1 MLCFLSYAICLLY
14 LRREDKI
21 AAVVLFGFLLF
32 LFSFVVWIT
41 KEIMLRKYAH
51 EDITYLIYK
60 NKAAHTVIDT
70 VNVILLVAACAICAL
85 CIIKYGVMDE
95 PHKMTNRVLVF
106 LSIAMHLDY
115 TACKEMK
122 MVCIEPMNEDSI
134 SENAHLIHSSQES
147 EDK

>member
-21 AAVVLFGFLLF
+21 AAVVIFGFLLF

-41 KEIMLRKYAH
+41 KEIILRK
-51 EDITYLIYK
+51 
-60 NKAAHTVIDT
+60 
-70 VNVILLVAACAICAL
+70 
-85 CIIKYGVMDE
+85 
-95 PHKMTNRVLVF
+95 RVLAF

-122 MVCIEPMNEDSI
+122 MACIEPMNKDSI

-147 EDK
+147 EEK